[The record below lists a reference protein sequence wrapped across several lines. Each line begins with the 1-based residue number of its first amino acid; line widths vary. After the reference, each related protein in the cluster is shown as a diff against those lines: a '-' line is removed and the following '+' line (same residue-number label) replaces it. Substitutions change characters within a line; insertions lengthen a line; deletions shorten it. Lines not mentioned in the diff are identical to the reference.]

1 MQYGYTLHGH
11 RPISTIDLDGKATT
25 AWAETTIHC
34 TLEIAQPKKRDSR
47 LDDPGVMEWIR
58 QLQRTLEIRNRLE
71 AEGKPSMK
79 SAVEQVI
86 MVEFGIDHS
95 DAHHIMNV
103 IEKCNLLRPEDVAK
117 AYKIKLD

>member
-11 RPISTIDLDGKATT
+11 QPTSTIGLDGKATT
-25 AWAETTIHC
+25 TWAETTTHC
-34 TLEIAQPKKRDSR
+34 SLEIVQPEKRDSR

-71 AEGKPSMK
+71 REGKPSMK

-86 MVEFGIDHS
+86 MEEFGISHQ

-103 IEKCNLLRPEDVAK
+103 IEYRNLLVPADVAK